1 MEPKLVLILENL
13 LKNSFRE
20 NEYKKLTIEQAKD
33 ICSCEIGGFIE
44 RNKNSPDGLV
54 ASKLLTKIKKSKTVI
69 DILMLISEKY
79 FSLQGMDA

>member
-20 NEYKKLTIEQAKD
+20 NEYKKLTIERAKD
-33 ICSCEIGGFIE
+33 ICNCEIGGFIE

-54 ASKLLTKIKKSKTVI
+54 ASKLLTKIKKSKTVV